1 MFISAFTS
9 VKLTFNATVKRR
21 LRAVSQ
27 AFYCAER
34 LPSIL
39 HDAQAPALGTVV
51 GTSSSILTTP
61 WATLWTVLS
70 NCPCQCRL
78 RCTTF
83 CCGYPLEVS
92 ARWGIIG
99 QRALPTGVDG
109 LNFNPTGNHMSNP
122 DQGGQ
127 QNQGGQQDQK
137 PGQQQQNPGQGGQQ
151 GDQKPGQQ
159 EQQK

>member
-51 GTSSSILTTP
+51 GNKLFYSHY
-61 WATLWTVLS
+61 TVGDAVNGFEIALANVVCAAQHFVVAIRLS
-70 NCPCQCRL
+70 
-78 RCTTF
+78 
-83 CCGYPLEVS
+83 
-92 ARWGIIG
+92 
-99 QRALPTGVDG
+99 
-109 LNFNPTGNHMSNP
+109 
-122 DQGGQ
+122 
-127 QNQGGQQDQK
+127 
-137 PGQQQQNPGQGGQQ
+137 
-151 GDQKPGQQ
+151 
-159 EQQK
+159 